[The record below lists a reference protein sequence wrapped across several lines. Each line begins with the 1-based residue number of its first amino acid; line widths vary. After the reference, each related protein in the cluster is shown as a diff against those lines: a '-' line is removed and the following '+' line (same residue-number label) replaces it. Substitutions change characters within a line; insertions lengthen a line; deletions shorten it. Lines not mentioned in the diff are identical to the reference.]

1 MNQAAV
7 LGADVAERR
16 AFELLLKQTLTP
28 LMPVAISYGM
38 SANDIAVV
46 TRGVYLSVMETRLQT
61 ERGHQISD
69 ARLALVS
76 GLTRREVEQ
85 ARRGTAAKDSSRSE
99 LAQQLYRIAVVLSA
113 WHTNPK
119 FSGAYGMP
127 LDLDLKPS
135 EESPHRS
142 FDELIETACAE
153 LPQTVTLDELI
164 AQGVVEVINGN
175 IVRCKSRAA
184 ISNPKTGSGREG
196 QLASYGRFLA
206 AATGTVAHN
215 VLAEDQSHSYVDRL
229 LTSDMPLSERIGKQ
243 FFVRAANST
252 DAFLSE
258 LDSWLSK
265 NAGEPADGSGRHYG
279 VGVFFFA
286 DTGEV
291 STSSSVEAEVPKQ
304 NAV

>member
-16 AFELLLKQTLTP
+16 AFEQLLKQTLTP

-46 TRGVYLSVMETRLQT
+46 TRGVYLQVMESRLQT

-127 LDLDLKPS
+127 LDLDLEPS
-135 EESPHRS
+135 DGSPHRS
-142 FDELIETACAE
+142 FAELIETACAD
-153 LPQTVTLDELI
+153 LPQAVTLDELI
-164 AQGVVEVINGN
+164 AQGAVEVINGT
-175 IVRCKSRAA
+175 IVRCKTRAL
-184 ISNPKTGSGREG
+184 ISNQKTGTGREG
-196 QLASYGRFLA
+196 QLTHYGRFLA
-206 AATGTVAHN
+206 AVAGTVAHN
-215 VLAEDQSHSYVDRL
+215 VLSEDSYFDRL
-229 LTSDMPLSERIGKQ
+229 LTSDMPLLDRISKQ
-243 FFVRAANST
+243 FHVRAQGST
-252 DAFLSE
+252 EAFLTE

-265 NAGEPADGSGRHYG
+265 NASEDIDGSGRHYG

-286 DTGEV
+286 DSGEV
-291 STSSSVEAEVPKQ
+291 NTGSSVEGEVPKQ